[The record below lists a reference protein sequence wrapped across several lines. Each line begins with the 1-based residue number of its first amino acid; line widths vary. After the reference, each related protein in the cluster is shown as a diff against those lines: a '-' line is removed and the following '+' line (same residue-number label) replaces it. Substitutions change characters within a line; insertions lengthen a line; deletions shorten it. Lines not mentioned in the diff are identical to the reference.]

1 MNLGLLSCYFFCF
14 SRSFLRFQSS
24 LSQGVV
30 PGEMQASL
38 FTHSK
43 PSQSLR
49 KSECSRLHGIPDYL
63 TTEQPASHRGVVLIG
78 GEGRRLAFDGY
89 FSAVSTSK
97 ELNPACPGRNS
108 IRFHRGWDK
117 LP

>member
-1 MNLGLLSCYFFCF
+1 MNLGLLSCNDFFCF

-43 PSQSLR
+43 PSQSLVNQ
-49 KSECSRLHGIPDYL
+49 SAAVCMGYL
-63 TTEQPASHRGVVLIG
+63 TISQQSSLLLTEV
-78 GEGRRLAFDGY
+78 
-89 FSAVSTSK
+89 
-97 ELNPACPGRNS
+97 
-108 IRFHRGWDK
+108 
-117 LP
+117 